1 MNPARFSYLFTG
13 SFLIGIFVLQWWQK
27 PSYPVTLYVIIGICA
42 FLYAIVSLLVSR
54 WLVSRSFEQ
63 PATSQRATVFIIPA
77 TLGIT
82 LAVLTISFHTHV
94 PSESTLDT
102 YTSGGAATV
111 TGIIDDIPDRRALFT
126 QYVVR
131 AQTLQFK
138 NEAVIPVDDR
148 TLVVDR
154 GGWPEFEYGDV
165 IAVEGAVEKP
175 MTSES
180 FAYDRYLAVSG
191 IHSIVRAKHIE
202 KISGGGGNPVRA
214 FLYYLR
220 TTTEAQ
226 INRLYPEPHA
236 ALLAGLL
243 LGARRSLPQHL
254 TDAFNTTGL
263 SHIVAISGYNIT
275 MIIAVL
281 GALFAF
287 LPDRARHIVTLL
299 IIIAFTLLVGASAS
313 AVRAAI
319 MGGIGILALESGRM
333 QTPRLTILWT
343 ATAMLLWNPLL
354 LRDDA
359 GFQLSF
365 LAIIGLTEALPAFRS
380 VMKRVPDLFGMRD
393 TLTTT
398 LAAQIFAI
406 PWLALTFGQL
416 PLISPLSN
424 VLVLPFV
431 PYATLLGA
439 VATALSFLSFPLG
452 LILSYVCWA
461 AMECIIRITELF
473 AHLPF
478 ASISVPHLPMLIA
491 LFYYALVFAA
501 LWSHRYRKSDVVLP
515 SHGSV

>member
-1 MNPARFSYLFTG
+1 MNPARLSYIFTG
-13 SFLIGIFVLQWWQK
+13 SFLIGVFVLQWWQQA
-27 PSYPVTLYVIIGICA
+27 SYPLIVWIILGCVGCLGFIGCFLPVKANSAPILITVSGIA
-42 FLYAIVSLLVSR
+42 LALF
-54 WLVSRSFEQ
+54 
-63 PATSQRATVFIIPA
+63 TV
-77 TLGIT
+77 
-82 LAVLTISFHTHV
+82 SFHAHI
-94 PSESTLDT
+94 PSPSTLDT
-102 YTSGGAATV
+102 YASGAQATV

-126 QYVVR
+126 QYVVH
-131 AQTLQFK
+131 AHTLKFK
-138 NEAVIPVDDR
+138 EGADIPVDDR

-165 IAVEGAVEKP
+165 IVIEGTLEKP
-175 MTSES
+175 KTSET

-191 IHSIVRAKHIE
+191 VHSILRANHI
-202 KISGGGGNPVRA
+202 KRMSAGKGNPVRA
-214 FLYYLR
+214 FLYRLR
-220 TTTEAQ
+220 SATEAQ

-243 LGARRSLPQHL
+243 LGARRSLPAHL

-275 MIIAVL
+275 MIITVL
-281 GALFAF
+281 GALFSF
-287 LPDRARHIVTLL
+287 LPNRPRHLVTLL
-299 IIIAFTLLVGASAS
+299 IIIAFTLL
-313 AVRAAI
+313 
-319 MGGIGILALESGRM
+319 ESGLM
-333 QTPRLTILWT
+333 QTPRRTILWP

-365 LAIIGLTEALPAFRS
+365 LAIIGLTEALPFFRS
-380 VMKRVPDLFGMRD
+380 VMKRVPDFFGMRD

-406 PWLALTFGQL
+406 PWLALMFGQL
-416 PLISPLSN
+416 PLLSPIRN

-452 LILSYVCWA
+452 LIVSYVCWFT
-461 AMECIIRITELF
+461 MECIIRITELF

-478 ASISVPHLPMLIA
+478 ASISIPHLPILVA

-501 LWSHRYRKSDVVLP
+501 LWFHRYKKRDVVLP

>member
-1 MNPARFSYLFTG
+1 MNPARLSYLFAG
-13 SFLIGIFVLQWWQK
+13 SFLVAVFVLQWWQR
-27 PSYPVTLYVIIGICA
+27 PNYPVMLYVIIGVCGLLARTIP
-42 FLYAIVSLLVSR
+42 LLVSR
-54 WLVSRSFEQ
+54 WLVSRSFGQ
-63 PATSQRATVFIIPA
+63 PATSQRATIYTIPA
-77 TLGIT
+77 IFGIL
-82 LAVLTISFHTHV
+82 LALFTVSFHTHV
-94 PSESTLDT
+94 PSPSTLDT
-102 YTSGGAATV
+102 YASGKQATV
-111 TGIIDDIPDRRALFT
+111 TGIIDDIPDKRALFSR
-126 QYVVR
+126 YVVR
-131 AQTLQFK
+131 AQNLQFK
-138 NEAVIPVDDR
+138 DGADIPIDGR

-165 IAVEGAVEKP
+165 IVVEGTLERPEASD
-175 MTSES
+175 T

-191 IHSIVRAKHIE
+191 IHSIVRANHIE
-202 KISGGGGNPVRA
+202 RISSGKGNPVRA

-220 TTTEAQ
+220 TTTETQ

-243 LGARRSLPQHL
+243 LGARRSLPEHL

-275 MIIAVL
+275 MIITVL
-281 GALFAF
+281 GALFSF
-287 LPDRARHIVTLL
+287 LPNRPRHLVTVA

-343 ATAMLLWNPLL
+343 ATLMLLWNPLL

-365 LAIIGLTEALPAFRS
+365 LAIIGLTEALPALRS
-380 VMKRVPDLFGMRD
+380 VTKRVPDFFGMRD

-416 PLISPLSN
+416 PLVSPVSN
-424 VLVLPFV
+424 VIVLPFV

-439 VATALSFLSFPLG
+439 VATALSFISFPLG
-452 LILSYVCWA
+452 LIVSYVCWLT
-461 AMECIIRITELF
+461 MECIIRFTELF
-473 AHLPF
+473 AALPF
-478 ASISVPHLPMLIA
+478 ASIAVPHLSMIVAVL
-491 LFYYALVFAA
+491 YYVCVFAA
-501 LWSHRYRKSDVVLP
+501 LWFHRYRKRDVVLP
-515 SHGSV
+515 SHGNV